1 MNPGVSPW
9 PLDTKGLFP
18 ELAPSS
24 DTPGAGEQRGQP
36 RGPGHTVLAGWPI
49 SLGLASLGHQKF
61 HTHGQNASA
70 QWMHSWILLPIPS
83 RVTRCHMP
91 PCATCPA
98 VGTGPMCGADASP
111 TGAPRQCPQNCPGVE
126 AAPAGAARQR
136 PQSCPHTRR
145 EGRGERA
152 GAAPWRPRRPSNHL
166 PPGRGCGFKMADGER
181 PGEAV

>member
-9 PLDTKGLFP
+9 PLDTKVLFP

-24 DTPGAGEQRGQP
+24 DTPGAGEQRSAKGT
-36 RGPGHTVLAGWPI
+36 RTHCIGR
-49 SLGLASLGHQKF
+49 LGHLTGAGFPRAPKSSY
-61 HTHGQNASA
+61 TWTKRKRSVDALMDTPA
-70 QWMHSWILLPIPS
+70 HSLS
-83 RVTRCHMP
+83 SVTPRCHMP

-111 TGAPRQCPQNCPGVE
+111 AGAP
-126 AAPAGAARQR
+126 RQR

-166 PPGRGCGFKMADGER
+166 PPGRGFKMADGER